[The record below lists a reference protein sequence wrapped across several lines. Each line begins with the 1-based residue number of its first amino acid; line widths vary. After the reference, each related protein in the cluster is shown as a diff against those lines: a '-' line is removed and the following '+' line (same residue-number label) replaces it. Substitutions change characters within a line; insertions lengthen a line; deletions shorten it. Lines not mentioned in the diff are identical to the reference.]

1 MIIDQMWGAPAGA
14 AALPKGLWSGKG
26 PKPLRNDLSS
36 NARVM
41 VGCDCLSDWF
51 SNWLSLNRDAS
62 GSIGGLPQISHC
74 EKRRTVAAVEQ
85 LVS

>member
-1 MIIDQMWGAPAGA
+1 MIIHQMRGAPAGT

-26 PKPLRNDLSS
+26 SKLLSNDLSS

-41 VGCDCLSDWF
+41 VGCDWLSDWF

>member
-1 MIIDQMWGAPAGA
+1 MRGAAAGA
-14 AALPKGLWSGKG
+14 AALSKGLWSGKG
-26 PKPLRNDLSS
+26 SKLLSNDLSS

-41 VGCDCLSDWF
+41 VSDWF

>member
-1 MIIDQMWGAPAGA
+1 
-14 AALPKGLWSGKG
+14 
-26 PKPLRNDLSS
+26 
-36 NARVM
+36 M
-41 VGCDCLSDWF
+41 VGCDWLSDWF